1 MRHRLQMSKKAQT
14 GTQMVLRRQ
23 QTRLAVNML
32 WFSALLSKNSNYLFV
47 PYPPPAQM
55 LLSLSMFRAPSGLC
69 ARGAARACA
78 GVRRRAGLLPA
89 CCTAGSICL
98 PRMLVCHRP
107 KTMVCWAS
115 LPAISPAGGKRCQVQ
130 LGEAPGW
137 PCEAVWGWIKAGRS
151 HQLRLKSS
159 PTNLWHR
166 FLCVVFCGGLGVVS
180 SGWCC

>member
-55 LLSLSMFRAPSGLC
+55 LLSLSMLRAPSGLC

-115 LPAISPAGGKRCQVQ
+115 LPAISPAGGKRCRVGLTLRGSARMDKSWTVTPVRAEVQ
-130 LGEAPGW
+130 SNKSLTSFSLCCLLWWSGG
-137 PCEAVWGWIKAGRS
+137 CEQWLVLLKA
-151 HQLRLKSS
+151 
-159 PTNLWHR
+159 T
-166 FLCVVFCGGLGVVS
+166 
-180 SGWCC
+180 